1 MSPHKRLYSWILSTI
16 NSKRMK
22 EATLYITNKKVS
34 IIGQSFEDT
43 YLIGIFLWIKITD
56 HTLKS
61 DLPCVYAYIP

>member
-1 MSPHKRLYSWILSTI
+1 
-16 NSKRMK
+16 MK

-43 YLIGIFLWIKITD
+43 YLIGIFLWTKITD